1 MALNN
6 ILPQYQAE
14 ERSAQVNVHP
24 VPMPNHMDLAGRMLS
39 QAGNDIQKA
48 TFGLALDMKRRKD
61 ALDAK
66 EDDLAVTQAVNGF
79 TDELTKFM
87 AEQSHKF
94 GSDAE
99 GNTKRLEDWWGKATR
114 KWGAN
119 LSLNGSRAFNNHLG
133 QMHPTYWKAT
143 YNHEWEQMTTANVQ
157 AKETMLDNEV
167 SAVAMHGGTLNRVE
181 GLAKEVFVARYG
193 SLDEESPMWKNY
205 RQNVIDKSVSACVE
219 YRVNQGNIDRAV
231 EFYNDNQG
239 KLSEVAREKLQGVLG
254 KVQRNEI
261 SLQSANVLLGNI
273 NAKVGDKSLG
283 GRYNSE
289 ERQLAY
295 AQEVQR
301 LSNSTDP
308 NDKLTLQYLQQA
320 YEANSAVKAANLT
333 TDLAERTSMLLTD
346 DSTNSL
352 LRNIKLLDIELP
364 TLPDSLL
371 KDKLQTMRDKM
382 VEEQERRFLQ
392 QQRENKAET
401 AEAKAEANEQARIE
415 QARYNEWKSSYY
427 RQATAGVFKA
437 FAARSDHKV
446 ALRIPDDHGFE
457 AEQSFDLSN
466 EKERNLF
473 FMLMDWGSSRADK
486 CLTEDDKRTITAIA
500 TGKIKSNEYE
510 QARSD
515 VAKKL
520 QSLYPGKKAQWTVDA
535 VSVIM
540 PELVDEYLSYRA
552 VISAGGKNSTSAIQ
566 EACNAWLT
574 KKFVEKRD
582 VLGDN
587 WRESWWAWPIGW
599 ATDDRYQ
606 DFEEFFSDAIGSDG
620 KANPAKTYRAW
631 LALHREGEPESE
643 SDFENDGYRYGAF
656 DRTFGGR

>member
-1 MALNN
+1 MPLNN

-14 ERSAQVNVHP
+14 ERSARVDVRP

-39 QAGNDIQKA
+39 QAGGDIQKA

-87 AEQSHKF
+87 AEQSHKL

-119 LSLNGSRAFNNHLG
+119 LSLNGSRAFNSHIG
-133 QMHPTYWKAT
+133 QMHPTYWKST
-143 YNHEWEQMTTANVQ
+143 YNHEWEQTTNANIQ
-157 AKETMLDNEV
+157 AKNTMLDNEV

-181 GLAKEVFVARYG
+181 GLAKEVFIAQYG
-193 SLDEESPMWKNY
+193 TLNEDSPMWKDY
-205 RQNVIDKSVSACVE
+205 RQKVIDKAVSACVE

-239 KLSEVAREKLQGVLG
+239 KLSDVAKEKLHGMLG

-261 SLQSANVLLGNI
+261 SLQSANVLLGSI
-273 NAKVGDKSLG
+273 NANVGDKSLG
-283 GRYNSE
+283 GRYTSE

-320 YEANSAVKAANLT
+320 YEADTAVKAANLT
-333 TDLAERTSMLLTD
+333 ADLAERTSMLLTD
-346 DSTNSL
+346 DSTDSL

-371 KDKLQTMRDKM
+371 KDKLQSMRDNM
-382 VEEQERRFLQ
+382 VNEQERRFLQ
-392 QQRENKAET
+392 QQREIKANT
-401 AEAKAEANEQARIE
+401 SEAKAEASEQARIE
-415 QARYNEWKSSYY
+415 QARYNDWKGSFY
-427 RQATAGVFKA
+427 RQAVAGIFKA
-437 FAARSDHKV
+437 YAARSDRKV
-446 ALRIPDDHGFE
+446 TLRLPDEKGFE
-457 AEQSFDLSN
+457 SEQSFDLSN
-466 EKERNLF
+466 EKDRNAF
-473 FMLMDWGSSRADK
+473 FFLMDWGSSRADK

-500 TGKIKSNEYE
+500 TGKILSGEYE
-510 QARSD
+510 RARSD

-520 QSLYPGKKAQWTVDA
+520 QSLYPGKKERWTVDV
-535 VSVIM
+535 VSTVM

-552 VISAGGKNSTSAIQ
+552 EVSAGGKNTNEAIQ
-566 EACNAWLT
+566 RACDSWLT
-574 KKFVEKRD
+574 KKFVEERD

-587 WRESWWAWPIGW
+587 WREAWWAWPIGW

-606 DFEEFFSDAIGSDG
+606 SAEEFFSDAIGSDG
-620 KANPAKTYRAW
+620 KVNPAKTYSAW
-631 LALHREGEPESE
+631 LALHRKSEPESE
-643 SDFENDGYRYGAF
+643 SAFESGNRYGSF
-656 DRTFGGR
+656 DATFGGK